1 MVKFLVKGK
10 MRLGRGVKLEHR
22 PFKHE
27 FEATSESRARE
38 MTYTFFGSKSGLN
51 RRAIA
56 IESVSKA

>member
-1 MVKFLVKGK
+1 MAKFVVKGK
-10 MRLGRGVKLEHR
+10 MRLGRGVTLEHR
-22 PFKHE
+22 PFVRE

-38 MTYTFFGSKSGLN
+38 LAYTFFGSKSGLN

>member
-10 MRLGRGVKLEHR
+10 MRLGRGVKLELR

-38 MTYTFFGSKSGLN
+38 LAYTFFGSNSGLK
-51 RRAIA
+51 RSAVV
-56 IESVSKA
+56 IESIAKA